1 MKAHRIAVRAK
12 AGARKAS
19 VTRLPD
25 AAQGQAAFAVA
36 VTEPALE
43 GRANRAI
50 ERALAAH
57 LGVAASRVRIVLGEK
72 SRDKV
77 AEIAAQERSGSGGS
91 KR

>member
-1 MKAHRIAVRAK
+1 MKAYRIAVRAK

-19 VTRLPD
+19 LTRLPD

-50 ERALAAH
+50 ERALAQH
-57 LGVAASRVRIVLGEK
+57 LGLPASRVVLGEK